1 MCGIGGV
8 LMKNGAAPDGVALIE
23 MQKALGKRGP
33 DGVGSYTSGAV
44 GLVHT
49 RLAIIDPVGGHQP
62 LIDAK
67 GRAIVFNGEIYNY
80 IEIKRALS
88 AGYDFKTNSD
98 TETILALYDKYG
110 LDFVNH
116 LRGMYAFALYDAALG
131 RLILARDPFGIKPL
145 YVCETLQFLA
155 FASEP
160 KALFHGGF
168 AATDIDMKV
177 LRQVLAQ
184 NYSQGAYTVY
194 PDVERLP
201 AGAMVVYEDGV
212 RVSCTYR
219 ASVSSLRPQEID
231 EDVALAQLDSILD
244 DTVRVHCRSDVGYG
258 VFLSGG
264 VDSSTIMKVLANQ
277 TLGSERI
284 KSYTAYFDVDG
295 AAKDERAYARAV
307 AESCF
312 ADYHEVA
319 VGADDFRT
327 LLPHIAAY
335 MDDPVADYAILPTW
349 KLASVAAKDQKVI
362 LCGEGGDELFAG
374 YGRYHP
380 RWWKDWRNAFAPS
393 LAVMSPD
400 WTRLQRAQ
408 AADIAN
414 YLPNDLL
421 IKLDTCLM
429 AHGLEGR
436 TPFLDSE
443 VAAFAFSLPDSL
455 KLREKNGKYLLKT
468 WLQQN
473 MPEAQPFRKKQGF
486 TVPVGHWMA
495 EDAAVLSATLMGNVF
510 VKNLLTSSELSSLPA
525 RLSDPKTAKECWS
538 LLYLALWHMGKI
550 TDSPAHNIADA
561 LAA

>member
-1 MCGIGGV
+1 
-8 LMKNGAAPDGVALIE
+8 MKNGAAPDGAALVE

-33 DGVGSYTSGAV
+33 DGAGSYTSGAV
-44 GLVHT
+44 GLIHT
-49 RLAIIDPVGGHQP
+49 RLAIIDPSGGHQP
-62 LIDAK
+62 LIDSK

-80 IEIKRALS
+80 IEIKRALT
-88 AGYDFKTNSD
+88 ARYDFKTNSD

-145 YVCETLQFLA
+145 YISENAQFLA

-168 AATDIDMKV
+168 AATDIDMKT
-177 LRQVLAQ
+177 LRQVLAR
-184 NYSQGAYTVY
+184 NYSQGSHTVY

-201 AGAMVVYEDGV
+201 AGAMLVYEAGV

-219 ASVSSLRPQEID
+219 EAVSPLRPQEID

-244 DTVRVHCRSDVGYG
+244 DTMRVHCRSDVGYG

-264 VDSSTIMKVLANQ
+264 VDSSVIMKVLANQ
-277 TLGSERI
+277 TLGSDRI
-284 KSYTAYFDVDG
+284 KAYTAYFDVEGTEGG
-295 AAKDERAYARAV
+295 AIGDERTYARAV
-307 AESCF
+307 ADSCY
-312 ADYHEVA
+312 ADYREVP
-319 VGADDFRT
+319 VGVEDFRA
-327 LLPHIAAY
+327 LLPQIAAY

-349 KLASVAAKDQKVI
+349 KLASIAAKDQKVI

-374 YGRYHP
+374 YGRYRP
-380 RWWKDWRNAFAPS
+380 RWWKDWRNAFSPS
-393 LAVMSPD
+393 SAVMSPH
-400 WTRLQRAQ
+400 WTRLQRVQ
-408 AADIAN
+408 AVDIAN

-436 TPFLDSE
+436 TPFLDSD

-455 KLREKNGKYLLKT
+455 KLRGKDGKYLLKT
-468 WLQQN
+468 WLHQN
-473 MPEAQPFRKKQGF
+473 LPEAQPFRKKQGF

-495 EDAAVLSATLMGNVF
+495 EDAAILSATLTNNVF

-550 TDSPAHNIADA
+550 VDVPAHNIADA